1 MTSNKK
7 TKGWLREHRK
17 DPYVK
22 RAQGEGYR
30 SRAVYKLAEIDKR
43 DRLFRPGITVVDL
56 GAAPGS
62 WSQYAR
68 RRVGAHGQ
76 VIALDV
82 LPMEPLADV
91 GCLQG
96 DFSEPEVLDLLLM
109 RLKGRPVDLV
119 ISDMAPN
126 LCGIAPSDQARAM
139 SLAELALDFA
149 QKTLSPEGSCL
160 LKAFQGAGYEELRR
174 TMQKS
179 FEKVVT
185 RKPKASRTNSREIY
199 LLGKGLRVVS
209 PPRS

>member
-7 TKGWLREHRK
+7 IKGWLREHRK

-22 RAQGEGYR
+22 RAHDEGFR

-43 DRLFRPGITVVDL
+43 DRLLRPGITVVDL

-76 VIALDV
+76 VFSLDI

-91 GCLQG
+91 DCLQG
-96 DFSEPEVLDLLLM
+96 DFSEPEVLDLLFM
-109 RLKGRPVDLV
+109 RLKGRRVDLV

-126 LCGIAPSDQARAM
+126 LSGIAPSDQARAM

-149 QKTLSPEGSCL
+149 QKSLSSEGSCL
-160 LKAFQGAGYEELRR
+160 LKAFQGTGYEELRR
-174 TMQKS
+174 TMQQR

-185 RKPKASRTNSREIY
+185 RKPKASRSNSREIY